1 MGVLP
6 EPVEALLETAL
17 VSELTVV
24 SPSGRPVTHPL
35 IPLYDGEL
43 IYLTSSIL
51 FSKKLEHIKANPKVS
66 LAITDPTAVGPGQIA
81 RATIQ
86 GDAEVDDSDLHAGWE
101 RVLPLWRKKEP
112 AIDFFLGKR
121 VALTALLRAR
131 GDRDPAAEGVPV
143 GGRADRPA
151 APGLQRV
158 TGTRVKPTPELIRG
172 LKERFAHAVV
182 AYVDSDGYPMSVATE
197 FEVDEQSGTVVLR
210 AVAGEEQPPQGE
222 QVNVVFSHIRPQP
235 GIGYDERRYV
245 SLWGQLRQTETG
257 LELSPERVQ
266 GWDEQEMSFFE
277 YSERGVG
284 QAHRYLEQVSEETG
298 REVRPKLSF
307 GWLFL
312 RATRLPF
319 LTATFVPVLL
329 GIAVAAWT
337 NGFNWWLALL
347 TVIGGACIHLGL
359 NVANDVF
366 DTTSGADAANVNPT
380 QFSGGS
386 RVVHY
391 GLLTLRDIT
400 LLSAGFYA
408 VGIGIGVYL
417 AATRGWDL
425 LWLGIAGALLSVF
438 YTAPPLKLVHR
449 GLGEIDVFL
458 GFGPIMVLGAY
469 FVQAQEYDLEPLL
482 VSIPVGILIALVL
495 YVNEVPDRP
504 ADASADKRTLPV
516 RFSKDTIVN
525 GYAAAVAVTFAL
537 IVVFAVAGWI
547 VRPAII
553 AVAAAPLALPVY
565 RALKSFYDQPYALMP
580 AMGKNIQLHLA
591 TGVLLIL
598 GYVIALIADG
608 VLDDPPLFLT

>member
-1 MGVLP
+1 M
-6 EPVEALLETAL
+6 
-17 VSELTVV
+17 
-24 SPSGRPVTHPL
+24 
-35 IPLYDGEL
+35 
-43 IYLTSSIL
+43 
-51 FSKKLEHIKANPKVS
+51 
-66 LAITDPTAVGPGQIA
+66 
-81 RATIQ
+81 
-86 GDAEVDDSDLHAGWE
+86 
-101 RVLPLWRKKEP
+101 
-112 AIDFFLGKR
+112 
-121 VALTALLRAR
+121 
-131 GDRDPAAEGVPV
+131 
-143 GGRADRPA
+143 
-151 APGLQRV
+151 
-158 TGTRVKPTPELIRG
+158 KPTPELIGG
-172 LKERFAHAVV
+172 LQQRFEHAVI
-182 AYVDSDGYPMSVATE
+182 AFVDANGYPMSVATE
-197 FEVDEQSGTVVLR
+197 FEVDQKNGTVVLR
-210 AVAGEEQPPQGE
+210 AVAGEAQPPQGE

-235 GIGYDERRYV
+235 GVGYDERRYV
-245 SLWGQLRQTETG
+245 SLWGPLRWTENG

-266 GWDEQEMSFFE
+266 GWDEQDMSFFE

-319 LTATFVPVLL
+319 LTATFVPILL
-329 GIAVAAWT
+329 GIAVAAWAD
-337 NGFNWWLALL
+337 GFSWWLALL
-347 TVIGGACIHLGL
+347 TLVGGACIHLGL

-469 FVQAQEYDLEPLL
+469 YVQAQEYALEPLL

-504 ADASADKRTLPV
+504 ADAKAGKRTLPV
-516 RFSKDTIVN
+516 RFSKDMIVKL
-525 GYAAAVAVTFAL
+525 YAAAVALAFGL

-565 RALKSFYDQPYALMP
+565 RALKSSYEQPYALMP

-598 GYVIALIADG
+598 GYVIALVADG
-608 VLDDPPLFLT
+608 VLDDPPPFLT